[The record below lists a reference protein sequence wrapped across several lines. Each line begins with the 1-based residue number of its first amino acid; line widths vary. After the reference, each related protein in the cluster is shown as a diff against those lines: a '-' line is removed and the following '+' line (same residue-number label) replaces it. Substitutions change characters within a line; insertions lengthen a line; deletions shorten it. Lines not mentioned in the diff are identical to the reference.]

1 MVALALLGID
11 FRGWE
16 LLAAMAI
23 GATAT
28 LATMFLGRA
37 LFRKAPL
44 PLLPPSRRESNAVV
58 VDPFVH
64 GSSTE
69 RRSSLRR
76 CGNPIPILVTD
87 EKVVLK
93 PERGWVSDRSIG
105 GLCVKVAQPFEAG
118 SILNVKACNAP
129 DTVPWVPIEVK
140 ACREDGGGFELGCQF
155 VKTPNWNT
163 LLLFG

>member
-1 MVALALLGID
+1 MGVD

-23 GATAT
+23 GVMAT
-28 LATMFLGRA
+28 LAAMFLGRA
-37 LFRKAPL
+37 LFRKAPS
-44 PLLPPSRRESNAVV
+44 LPPPTRREGGATL
-58 VDPFVH
+58 DPFVH

-76 CGNPIPILVTD
+76 FGNPIAILVTD
-87 EKVVLK
+87 EKAVIE
-93 PERGWVSDRSIG
+93 PERGWVCDRSIG
-105 GLCVKVAQPFEAG
+105 GLCVKVAKSFEAG
-118 SILNVKACNAP
+118 TILNVKACNAP
-129 DTVPWVPIEVK
+129 DSIPWVPIEVK
-140 ACREDGGGFELGCQF
+140 TCRQDGGGFELGCQF

>member
-1 MVALALLGID
+1 MVALALLGVD

-44 PLLPPSRRESNAVV
+44 LAPPSRRDGGPVL
-58 VDPFVH
+58 DPFIH

-87 EKVVLK
+87 EKAVIQ

-118 SILNVKACNAP
+118 TILNVRACNAP
-129 DTVPWVPIEVK
+129 ETIPWVPIEVK
-140 ACREDGGGFELGCQF
+140 ACRDDGGGFELGCQF